1 MQGNELFLV
10 FGRSSPRFFAC
21 QGRGRADVVGL
32 SAFGNEGG
40 GIADGGCG
48 RQAGVV
54 RRWRVLAR
62 VVVVAA
68 RVVSVLGD
76 RNEIDCGDIGDAIAP
91 EILLQAIGGD
101 EDSAVEEFGMRL

>member
-1 MQGNELFLV
+1 MNFSLFLGAV
-10 FGRSSPRFFAC
+10 LLDFWAAKEWGRVSA
-21 QGRGRADVVGL
+21 VGL

-40 GIADGGCG
+40 RIADGGCG

-76 RNEIDCGDIGDAIAP
+76 RNEIDCGDIGDAVAS

-101 EDSAVEEFGMRL
+101 ENSAVEEFWMRL